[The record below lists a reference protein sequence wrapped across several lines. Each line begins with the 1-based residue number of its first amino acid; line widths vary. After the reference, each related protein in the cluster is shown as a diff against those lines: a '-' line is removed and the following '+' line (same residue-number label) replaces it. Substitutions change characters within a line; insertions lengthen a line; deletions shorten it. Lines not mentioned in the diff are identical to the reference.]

1 MRALVFQIPFFSTVS
16 SQNMVIC
23 LKFSVLPDGL
33 QPTRQRWLTGWLG
46 VWLYARPQVFIFQ
59 PLWCQQGSRTAT
71 PMNQCFQ
78 VSRQSWVLSEFC
90 HLNESAVFLHSKEL
104 STTSPPLAMICLKST
119 SWLCGASRYWAAL
132 CSLKPSLL
140 TECSK
145 LPAVDED
152 FLSMTRA
159 FMTFMGSRE
168 TQVTLV
174 MQSKLWR
181 ILTRSCSFCALRF
194 C

>member
-1 MRALVFQIPFFSTVS
+1 MFDS
-16 SQNMVIC
+16 M
-23 LKFSVLPDGL
+23 
-33 QPTRQRWLTGWLG
+33 
-46 VWLYARPQVFIFQ
+46 ARPQVFIFQ

-78 VSRQSWVLSEFC
+78 VSRQSWVLSQFC
-90 HLNESAVFLHSKEL
+90 HWNESLVFFAFQR
-104 STTSPPLAMICLKST
+104 TFNDFLKSLHT
-119 SWLCGASRYWAAL
+119 AWLCGRASRYWAAL

-159 FMTFMGSRE
+159 SIMTFMGSRE
-168 TQVTLV
+168 TQLTLV
-174 MQSKLWR
+174 MRSKLWR